1 MAAKNHIVKINEE
14 QYSYLKGDDDTR
26 PFDGNS
32 AVSVAGKLNAE
43 TDGNPKTGDDVS
55 KAFTPQAWT
64 YYRTNRRGRISENE
78 HVSNG
83 DYDHDNV
90 DDFYN
95 VDSANTLSN
104 GNHDDNLTV
113 VPQTVLMRVNAL
125 IQTMNTSSL
134 SPVQVANVVNKF
146 LESVDFSNMPYK
158 LKKEIR
164 LKVN

>member
-14 QYSYLKGDDDTR
+14 QYSYLKGEDDTR

-32 AVSVAGKLNAE
+32 TISVAGKLD
-43 TDGNPKTGDDVS
+43 TSIDGNPKTGDDVS
-55 KAFTPQAWT
+55 RAFTPQAWT

-95 VDSANTLSN
+95 VGSANTLSN
-104 GNHDDNLTV
+104 GNKQDNLSV
-113 VPQTVLMRVNAL
+113 VPQTILTRVNAL
-125 IQTMNTSSL
+125 IQAMNTANL
-134 SPVQVANVVNKF
+134 SDVQKANVVNEF
-146 LESVDFSNMPYK
+146 LEAIDFSTMPYK

-164 LKVN
+164 LKIN